1 MTPEG
6 GPSPVLPVPVAQTLE
21 EFRVQ
26 LGLDVH
32 LWSVDDNGARARRL
46 YPSDSSEDPENS
58 APAPGS
64 AIRAISPRDG
74 PPLEIEIR
82 PCADV
87 SIEPLASVL
96 KGSLERT
103 LDLSQEIHFFTYE
116 LKERYEEINLLYS
129 ISETLGSI
137 LKLDDAAFAI
147 LQEVCD
153 VLGAA
158 HGSLWV
164 NDPKQNVL
172 HQIAAVGPDAIT
184 EALSDRH
191 PDAVTSQVFAEGRS
205 RIGTRDDGVG
215 DVGTATDAGGPTT
228 DAVGSVGA
236 TTDISVPIRY
246 SPPSGESRTVGVI
259 NLFGRGRGDPFA
271 VGDEKLLSAIASQI
285 GAALE
290 NNRLIQESL
299 AQERMSHEMELA
311 HHLQMKLLK
320 SPESFDRADVAA
332 RVASA
337 EQVGGD
343 FFHVFKLP
351 GGKIGVMI
359 GDVSTHGFP
368 AALIMALSMSAA
380 SIYALE
386 SPDPSVVLRKMDD
399 ALADELETTEMFLS
413 LCYVVIDPTAGEL
426 AYSNAGHPHA
436 FVFRE
441 GGEAERLVATDPPV
455 GFAGPDSYQQGRAKW
470 GEGDLLLL
478 FTDGLSDTLA
488 TEVPGS
494 GEAAV
499 LDGIRA
505 HRSDPAA
512 EIVDALFDLAD
523 AATPYI
529 PADDRTA
536 IVLRT

>member
-6 GPSPVLPVPVAQTLE
+6 GPGPVLPVPVAQTLD
-21 EFRVQ
+21 EFRDE

-32 LWSVDDNGARARRL
+32 LWSVDDSGARARRL
-46 YPSDSSEDPENS
+46 YPPDVSGDSPDHAVS
-58 APAPGS
+58 AGS
-64 AIRAISPRDG
+64 AVRSVSPRDG
-74 PPLEIEIR
+74 PSLELEIR
-82 PCADV
+82 P
-87 SIEPLASVL
+87 SGELPLESLASVL
-96 KGSLERT
+96 QGNLERT
-103 LDLSQEIHFFTYE
+103 LDISQEIHFFTYE

-129 ISETLGSI
+129 ISETLGSV
-137 LKLDDAAFAI
+137 LKLDDAADAI
-147 LQEVCD
+147 LREVCD
-153 VLGAA
+153 VLGATR
-158 HGSLWV
+158 GSLWV
-164 NDPKQNVL
+164 NDPKQSVL
-172 HQIAAVGPDAIT
+172 HLIAAVGPDAST
-184 EALSDRH
+184 ETSADRH
-191 PDAVTSQVFAEGRS
+191 PDAVTSQVFEEGRS
-205 RIGTRDDGVG
+205 RIGTRLPDGRG
-215 DVGTATDAGGPTT
+215 NG
-228 DAVGSVGA
+228 GA
-236 TTDISVPIRY
+236 TTDISVPISY
-246 SPPSGESRTVGVI
+246 TPPSGESRTVGVI

-320 SPESFDRADVAA
+320 SPEAFDRADVAA

-351 GGKIGVMI
+351 AGKIGVMI

-426 AYSNAGHPHA
+426 TYSNAGHPHA
-436 FVFRE
+436 FVFHE

-455 GFAGPDSYQQGRAKW
+455 GFAGPDSYQQGRATW
-470 GEGDLLLL
+470 SEGDLLLL

-488 TEVPGS
+488 TEEPGS

-499 LDGIRA
+499 LEGVTRW
-505 HRSDPAA
+505 RGEPAA
-512 EIVDALFDLAD
+512 QIVDALFELAD
-523 AATPYI
+523 AATPYV

-536 IVLRT
+536 LVLKT

>member
-6 GPSPVLPVPVAQTLE
+6 GPGPVLPVPVAQTLD
-21 EFRVQ
+21 EFRAQ

-32 LWSVDDNGARARRL
+32 LWSVEENGTRARRL
-46 YPSDSSEDPENS
+46 YPHDSPEDSEADTPW
-58 APAPGS
+58 AGS
-64 AIRAISPRDG
+64 AVRSISPRDG
-74 PPLEIEIR
+74 PPLELEIR
-82 PCADV
+82 PSGDLP
-87 SIEPLASVL
+87 IEPLATIL
-96 KGSLERT
+96 QGNLERT
-103 LDLSQEIHFFTYE
+103 LDISQEIHFFTYE

-129 ISETLGSI
+129 ISETLGSV
-137 LKLDDAAFAI
+137 LKLDDAADAI
-147 LQEVCD
+147 LTEVCD
-153 VLGAA
+153 VLGATS
-158 HGSLWV
+158 GSLWV
-164 NDPKQNVL
+164 NDPRYDVL
-172 HQIAAVGPDAIT
+172 HLIAEVGQDSAQDQSP
-184 EALSDRH
+184 DRH
-191 PDAVTSQVFAEGRS
+191 PDDVTSQVFEEGRS
-205 RIGTRDDGVG
+205 RIGSRDLDGLG
-215 DVGTATDAGGPTT
+215 NR
-228 DAVGSVGA
+228 GA
-236 TTDISVPIRY
+236 TTDISVPISY
-246 SPPSGESRTVGVI
+246 SPPSGEAHTVGVI

-290 NNRLIQESL
+290 NNRLIQDSL

-320 SPESFDRADVAA
+320 SPEAFDGADVAA

-343 FFHVFKLP
+343 FFHLFKLP
-351 GGKIGVMI
+351 GNKVGVMI

-399 ALADELETTEMFLS
+399 ALSEELETTEMFLS
-413 LCYVVIDPTAGEL
+413 LCYVVIDPDAGEL
-426 AYSNAGHPHA
+426 RYSNAGHPHA

-441 GGEAERLVATDPPV
+441 GEDPERLVATDPPV
-455 GFAGPDSYQQGRAKW
+455 GFAGPDSYLQGQSKW
-470 GEGDLLLL
+470 TQGDLLLL

-488 TEVPGS
+488 TEEPGS

-499 LDGIRA
+499 LDAVTAQG
-505 HRSDPAA
+505 SDSPSR
-512 EIVDALFDLAD
+512 IVDALFDLAD

>member
-6 GPSPVLPVPVAQTLE
+6 GPGPVLPLPVAQTLD
-21 EFRVQ
+21 EFRME
-26 LGLDVH
+26 LGLDVY
-32 LWSVDDNGARARRL
+32 LWSVEEGGARARRL
-46 YPSDSSEDPENS
+46 YPLDGSEESN
-58 APAPGS
+58 GS
-64 AIRAISPRDG
+64 TSPTGSVVRSISPRDG
-74 PPLEIEIR
+74 PPLELEVR
-82 PCADV
+82 P
-87 SIEPLASVL
+87 SGNLPIEPLAVIL
-96 KGSLERT
+96 QGNLERA
-103 LDLSQEIHFFTYE
+103 LDLAREIDFFRYE
-116 LKERYEEINLLYS
+116 LVERYEEINLLYS
-129 ISETLGSI
+129 ISETLGSV
-137 LKLDDAAFAI
+137 LKLDDAADAI
-147 LQEVCD
+147 LKEVCD

-158 HGSLWV
+158 RGTLWV
-164 NDPKQNVL
+164 NDPRQNVL
-172 HQIAAVGPDAIT
+172 HLIAAVGKNTSAEAVASARPD
-184 EALSDRH
+184 D
-191 PDAVTSQVFAEGRS
+191 VTAKVFEEGRS
-205 RIGTRDDGVG
+205 RIGTRDPDRLG
-215 DVGTATDAGGPTT
+215 DL
-228 DAVGSVGA
+228 GSP
-236 TTDISVPIRY
+236 TDISVPIRY

-259 NLFGRGRGDPFA
+259 NLFGRRRGHSDPFA

-320 SPESFDRADVAA
+320 SPDSFGPADVAA

-343 FFHVFKLP
+343 FFHFFKLP

-380 SIYALE
+380 GIYALE
-386 SPDPSVVLRKMDD
+386 SSDPSVVVRKMDD

-413 LCYVVIDPTAGEL
+413 LCYVVIDPAAGEL
-426 AYSNAGHPHA
+426 QYCNAGHPHA

-441 GGEAERLVATDPPV
+441 GEDPERLTATDPPV
-455 GFAGPDSYQQGRAKW
+455 GFAGPDSYLKGQAKW
-470 GEGDLLLL
+470 SEGDLLLL

-488 TEVPGS
+488 TEEPGS

-499 LDGIRA
+499 LNVLKNRQGD
-505 HRSDPAA
+505 SAA
-512 EIVDALFDLAD
+512 KIVDSLFDLAD

>member
-1 MTPEG
+1 MTLEG
-6 GPSPVLPVPVAQTLE
+6 GPSPALPVPVAQTLD

-32 LWSVDDNGARARRL
+32 LWSVDDDGARSRRL
-46 YPSDSSEDPENS
+46 YPSEPSEDS
-58 APAPGS
+58 QDHAPSPGS
-64 AIRAISPRDG
+64 AIRSISPRDG
-74 PPLEIEIR
+74 PPLELEIR
-82 PCADV
+82 PSGDA

-96 KGSLERT
+96 QANLKRT
-103 LDLSQEIHFFTYE
+103 LDTLQEIYFFTDE
-116 LKERYEEINLLYS
+116 LTERYEEINLLYS
-129 ISETLGSI
+129 ISETLGST
-137 LKLDDAAFAI
+137 LKLDDAAYAI
-147 LQEVCD
+147 LQDVCD
-153 VLGAA
+153 VLDAA
-158 HGSLWV
+158 RGSLWV

-172 HQIAAVGPDAIT
+172 HLIAAVGPDAAT
-184 EALSDRH
+184 EASSDRH
-191 PDAVTSQVFAEGRS
+191 PDAVTSQVFEEGRS
-205 RIGTRDDGVG
+205 RMGTRDPDGVG
-215 DVGTATDAGGPTT
+215 N
-228 DAVGSVGA
+228 VGA

-246 SPPSGESRTVGVI
+246 SPPSGEARTVGVI
-259 NLFGRGRGDPFA
+259 NLFGRRRGDPFA
-271 VGDEKLLSAIASQI
+271 LRDEKLLSAIASQI

-299 AQERMSHEMELA
+299 AQERMNHEMELA

-351 GGKIGVMI
+351 DGKIGVMI

-386 SPDPSVVLRKMDD
+386 SPDPSVVLRNMDD

-413 LCYVVIDPTAGEL
+413 LCYVVIDPKVGEL

-436 FVFRE
+436 FVCRE
-441 GGEAERLVATDPPV
+441 SGEAERLMATDPPV
-455 GFAGPDSYQQGRAKW
+455 GFAGPESYQQGRAKW
-470 GEGDLLLL
+470 CQGDLLLL

-488 TEVPGS
+488 TEEPGS

-499 LDGIRA
+499 LDGVTA
-505 HRSDPAA
+505 YRSAPAA
-512 EIVDALFDLAD
+512 QIVDALFDLAD
-523 AATPYI
+523 AANPHI

>member
-6 GPSPVLPVPVAQTLE
+6 GPSPVLPVPVAQTLD
-21 EFRVQ
+21 EFREQ

-46 YPSDSSEDPENS
+46 YPSDSSEDSENH

-64 AIRAISPRDG
+64 AIRSISPRDG
-74 PPLEIEIR
+74 PPLELEIR
-82 PCADV
+82 PSGDA

-96 KGSLERT
+96 KGNLERT
-103 LDLSQEIHFFTYE
+103 LDISQEINFFTHE

-137 LKLDDAAFAI
+137 LKLDDAASAI

-158 HGSLWV
+158 RGSLWV

-172 HQIAAVGPDAIT
+172 HLIAAVGLDAVT

-205 RIGTRDDGVG
+205 RIGARDPDGVG
-215 DVGTATDAGGPTT
+215 SG
-228 DAVGSVGA
+228 GA

-337 EQVGGD
+337 EHVGGD

-426 AYSNAGHPHA
+426 VYSNAGHPHA

-455 GFAGPDSYQQGRAKW
+455 GFAGPESYQQGRAKW
-470 GEGDLLLL
+470 CEGDLLLL

-488 TEVPGS
+488 TEEPGS

-499 LDGIRA
+499 LNGITA
-505 HRSDPAA
+505 HRSAPAA

>member
-6 GPSPVLPVPVAQTLE
+6 GPGPVLPVPVEQTLD

-32 LWSVDDNGARARRL
+32 LWAVEEDGTRAGHL
-46 YPSDSSEDPENS
+46 YPSDSQTPEDLTPS
-58 APAPGS
+58 DGAVVK
-64 AIRAISPRDG
+64 RISPRNG
-74 PPLEIEIR
+74 PELDLELRPSGDEPL
-82 PCADV
+82 
-87 SIEPLASVL
+87 EPLASILQTNV
-96 KGSLERT
+96 ERG
-103 LDLSQEIHFFTYE
+103 LDIAREIDFFTDE

-129 ISETLGSI
+129 ISETLGSV
-137 LKLDDAAFAI
+137 LELDKAAKAI
-147 LQEVCD
+147 LMEVCD

-158 HGSLWV
+158 RGTLWV
-164 NDPKQNVL
+164 HDQKTSVL
-172 HQIAAVGPDAIT
+172 NLIAAVGSKASDDPSLGDPSSDDRSPDDAPPV
-184 EALSDRH
+184 RH
-191 PDAVTSQVFAEGRS
+191 PDSVTSQVFEQGRS
-205 RIGTRDDGVG
+205 RIGSRDPDGRG
-215 DVGTATDAGGPTT
+215 N
-228 DAVGSVGA
+228 GA
-236 TTDISVPIRY
+236 DTTDISVPISY
-246 SPPSGESRTVGVI
+246 SPPSGEARTVGVI

-271 VGDEKLLSAIASQI
+271 LRDEKLLSAIASQI

-320 SPESFDRADVAA
+320 SPDTFDGADVAA

-343 FFHVFKLP
+343 FFHLFKLKK
-351 GGKIGVMI
+351 GKIGVMI

-386 SPDPSVVLRKMDD
+386 SPDPSVVLGKMDD
-399 ALADELETTEMFLS
+399 ALSDELETTEMFLS
-413 LCYVVIDPTAGEL
+413 LCYVVIDPKAGKL
-426 AYSNAGHPHA
+426 HYSNAGHPHA
-436 FVFRE
+436 FVFRD
-441 GGEAERLVATDPPV
+441 GQDPERLVATDPPV
-455 GFAGPDSYQQGRAKW
+455 GFAGPESYVRGRADW
-470 GEGDLLLL
+470 TAGDLLLL

-488 TEVPGS
+488 TEEPGS

-499 LDGIRA
+499 LDAVTVAGGA
-505 HRSDPAA
+505 SPAQ
-512 EIVDALFDLAD
+512 IVDTLFDLAE
-523 AATPYI
+523 AATPYT

-536 IVLRT
+536 LVLRT

>member
-6 GPSPVLPVPVAQTLE
+6 GPSPVLPVPVEQTLD
-21 EFRVQ
+21 EFRAQ

-32 LWSVDDNGARARRL
+32 LWSVEENGTRARHL
-46 YPSDSSEDPENS
+46 YPSEASES
-58 APAPGS
+58 AQNGPTPDGS
-64 AIRAISPRDG
+64 VVRSISPRDG
-74 PPLEIEIR
+74 PPLELEIR
-82 PCADV
+82 P
-87 SIEPLASVL
+87 SGELSLEPLASIL
-96 KGSLERT
+96 KGNLERA
-103 LDLSQEIHFFTYE
+103 LDIAQEIHFFTYE

-129 ISETLGSI
+129 ISETLGSV
-137 LKLDDAAFAI
+137 LKLDEAADAI
-147 LQEVCD
+147 LREVCD

-158 HGSLWV
+158 RGSLWV
-164 NDPKQNVL
+164 HDPRHNVL
-172 HQIAAVGPDAIT
+172 RLIAAVGRDA
-184 EALSDRH
+184 AADPSPDRH
-191 PDAVTSQVFAEGRS
+191 PDAVTSQVFEEGRS
-205 RIGTRDDGVG
+205 RIGSRDP
-215 DVGTATDAGGPTT
+215 GGE
-228 DAVGSVGA
+228 GNGGA
-236 TTDISVPIRY
+236 TTDISVPISY
-246 SPPSGESRTVGVI
+246 SPPSGEARTVGVI

-320 SPESFDRADVAA
+320 SPETFDGADVAA
-332 RVASA
+332 RVAAA

-343 FFHVFKLP
+343 FFHLFKLP

-386 SPDPSVVLRKMDD
+386 SPDPSMVLRRMDD
-399 ALADELETTEMFLS
+399 ALSEELETTEMFLS
-413 LCYVVIDPTAGEL
+413 LCYVVIDPAAGEL
-426 AYSNAGHPHA
+426 QYSNAGHPHA

-441 GGEAERLVATDPPV
+441 GEEPERLVATDPPV
-455 GFAGPDSYQQGRAKW
+455 GFAGPESYLRGQATWKQ
-470 GEGDLLLL
+470 GDLLLL

-488 TEVPGS
+488 TEEPGS

-499 LDGIRA
+499 LGSVTA
-505 HRSDPAA
+505 QGSAPPAQ
-512 EIVDALFDLAD
+512 IVDALFGLAG